1 MDGRLAL
8 SRRRQNG
15 RVADQTLPVTER
27 LLSRLPGPRA
37 AWVLAWAAI
46 PVAAGLLPS
55 AYLATVGTR
64 PLPVRL
70 LIGLVFAYAVVLAF
84 WAIGRFTREG
94 NLVERSV
101 DQLAAR
107 PEQAARP
114 VFGGMAS
121 TQGPLALTLV
131 LVAVTMWRT
140 AVLAR
145 LVDRP
150 AVVAGLGAGQPA
162 TGSSGLVAPSRVGD
176 GAASRGSRP
185 GRLHLT

>member
-8 SRRRQNG
+8 SRGQQNG
-15 RVADQTLPVTER
+15 RAADQTLPVTEC

-46 PVAAGLLPS
+46 PVVAGLLPS

-84 WAIGRFTREG
+84 WAVGRFTRES

-101 DQLAAR
+101 DQLAAG
-107 PEQAARP
+107 PGPAATP
-114 VFGGMAS
+114 VFRGMAS

-131 LVAVTMWRT
+131 FVTVTVGRT
-140 AVLAR
+140 AV
-145 LVDRP
+145 
-150 AVVAGLGAGQPA
+150 
-162 TGSSGLVAPSRVGD
+162 VGD
-176 GAASRGSRP
+176 LG
-185 GRLHLT
+185 

>member
-131 LVAVTMWRT
+131 FVAVTMWRT
-140 AVLAR
+140 AVLADPWTALR
-145 LVDRP
+145 WLPV
-150 AVVAGLGAGQPA
+150 
-162 TGSSGLVAPSRVGD
+162 SGLVNLPPVLADWWLPRASGTAQRAVGLVQV
-176 GAASRGSRP
+176 AC
-185 GRLHLT
+185 T

>member
-8 SRRRQNG
+8 SRRQQNG
-15 RVADQTLPVTER
+15 RSQTRPCPSPNACSAVCR
-27 LLSRLPGPRA
+27 DRVRPGRWPGRRSRSRPACCPAPTWPR
-37 AWVLAWAAI
+37 
-46 PVAAGLLPS
+46 S
-55 AYLATVGTR
+55 GTR

-101 DQLAAR
+101 DQPAAR

-131 LVAVTMWRT
+131 FVAVTT
-140 AVLAR
+140 AHGGAG
-145 LVDRP
+145 RP
-150 AVVAGLGAGQPA
+150 GPPGVAGLGWSTRHHSKGWW
-162 TGSSGLVAPSRVGD
+162 PSRVGD